1 MLVLADGT
9 RVRFRPIEAGDRD
22 GLASLFQRLSP
33 ESRRRRF
40 LSAKPHLSDR
50 ELDYFTDIDH
60 VRHEAIAAF
69 DERDGSLIGVA
80 RYAVDGRR
88 PAAAHMAVA
97 VADEL
102 HGMGIGAAVAA
113 RTVKRARANGVAV
126 LIATTLSENRP
137 ARALLRRLG
146 FRAVS
151 AHASGID
158 HELELGY
165 RAGSWSSRSRGPSV
179 DLWRS

>member
-1 MLVLADGT
+1 MLSLADGT
-9 RVRFRPIEAGDRD
+9 RLRLRPIEADDRD
-22 GLASLFQRLSP
+22 GLASLFARLSP

-60 VRHEAIAAF
+60 VRHEAIAAI
-69 DERDGSLIGVA
+69 DVRDGLLVGVA
-80 RYAVDGRR
+80 RYAVDDGH
-88 PAAAHMAVA
+88 PAAAHLAVA
-97 VADEL
+97 VADDL
-102 HGMGIGAAVAA
+102 HGMVIGAALATRIVQ
-113 RTVKRARANGVAV
+113 RARANGVGV
-126 LIATTLSENRP
+126 LLATTLSENRP

-158 HELELGY
+158 HELELE
-165 RAGSWSSRSRGPSV
+165 
-179 DLWRS
+179 

>member
-9 RVRFRPIEAGDRD
+9 RLRLRPIERGDRD
-22 GLASLFQRLSP
+22 GLAALFARLSP

-40 LSAKPHLSDR
+40 LSAKPQLSDR

-60 VRHEAIAAF
+60 VGHEAIAAV
-69 DERDGSLIGVA
+69 DERDGSLVGVA
-80 RYAVDGRR
+80 RYAVDRR
-88 PAAAHMAVA
+88 HPAAAHMAVT
-97 VADEL
+97 VADDL
-102 HGMGIGAAVAA
+102 QGMGIGAALASRA
-113 RTVKRARANGVAV
+113 VKRARANGVDV
-126 LIATTLSENRP
+126 LMATTLSENRP

-158 HELELGY
+158 HELELE
-165 RAGSWSSRSRGPSV
+165 
-179 DLWRS
+179 